1 MLQAQLAAAAVH
13 QEKQQMLQQACDV
26 KVSVARPPHSRQPL
40 TGPHLGYHC
49 ALRPA
54 FASYTVARDTTRLRK
69 YIHIPQGHGV
79 FAVHGKFGTFQVP
92 DEFLVRVAPAAVAPK
107 QAVRQVRQASICV
120 GFTPWGPI

>member
-13 QEKQQMLQQACDV
+13 QEKQQLLQQACDV

-40 TGPHLGYHC
+40 TGLLTSAITAPCLPHIPL
-49 ALRPA
+49 PPE
-54 FASYTVARDTTRLRK
+54 TRHDSGNII
-69 YIHIPQGHGV
+69 YPQGHGV
-79 FAVHGKFGTFQVP
+79 FAVHSKFGTFQVP
-92 DEFLVRVAPAAVAPK
+92 KEFLNTNKKAPAAVAPK